1 MVDLDTKKVKDP
13 EYIPNEDYR
22 PTVGACVV
30 LSAIAVITI
39 VLTIVFWSMFISH

>member
-1 MVDLDTKKVKDP
+1 MNNE
-13 EYIPNEDYR
+13 EYTPDEDYR

-39 VLTIVFWSMFISH
+39 VLIIVFWAIYITH